1 LKDNLLFRTDA
12 KHARLSTA
20 LVNPEFEL
28 ISPTVEQAM
37 KFEMLINLK
46 TAKQI
51 GLTIPPNVLARED
64 KVIK

>member
-37 KFEMLINLK
+37 KFEMLITPENGQ
-46 TAKQI
+46 ADRPDYSAERPRA
-51 GLTIPPNVLARED
+51 GG
-64 KVIK
+64 